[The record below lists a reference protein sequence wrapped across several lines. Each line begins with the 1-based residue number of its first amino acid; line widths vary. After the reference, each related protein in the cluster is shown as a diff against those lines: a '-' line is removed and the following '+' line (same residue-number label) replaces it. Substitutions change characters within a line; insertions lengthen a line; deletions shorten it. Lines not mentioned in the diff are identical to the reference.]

1 MLRYFY
7 ENDLVNIINEQPK
20 DWEEAI
26 QFSGEIMKEKGLV
39 TDKYIYDVIEDVKKY
54 GPYIVIVPNVAMPH
68 SSAENEGVL
77 DTGIGFTIIPEKISF
92 EKNNPEKDAKL
103 FFMLAAKDGEAH
115 MQNISDLSEMLM
127 HEGMIDDLMRINTMD
142 DYRSVMEKYTL

>member
-7 ENDLVNIINEQPK
+7 ENQLIKIMSEQPQ

-26 QFSGEIMKEKGLV
+26 RFSGEIMKENGLV
-39 TDKYIYDVIEDVKKY
+39 TDKYINDVIRDVHEY

-77 DTGIGFTIIPEKISF
+77 GTGIGFTVMPEIVSF
-92 EKNNPEKDAKL
+92 EEGNPEKDAKL
-103 FFMLAAKDGEAH
+103 FFMLAAKDGDAH
-115 MQNISDLSEMLM
+115 MKNIADLSEMLM
-127 HEGMIDDLMRINTMD
+127 EDGMIDDLMGIKSMD
-142 DYRSVMEKYTL
+142 DYVAVMEKHG